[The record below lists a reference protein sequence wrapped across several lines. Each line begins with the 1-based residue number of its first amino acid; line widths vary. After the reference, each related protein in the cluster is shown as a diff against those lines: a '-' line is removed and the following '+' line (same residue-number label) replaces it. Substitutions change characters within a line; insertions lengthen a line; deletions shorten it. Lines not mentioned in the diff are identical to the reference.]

1 MAIVNELN
9 ASLATLEA
17 EYDTAIR
24 NKNAAMDEAARCER
38 RLNLAQRLVKALGSE
53 NERWGIKIGE
63 LDESLALLVGDSLLA
78 SAFISYSG
86 PFNKQYR
93 EKMIN

>member
-1 MAIVNELN
+1 
-9 ASLATLEA
+9 
-17 EYDTAIR
+17 
-24 NKNAAMDEAARCER
+24 
-38 RLNLAQRLVKALGSE
+38 VKALGSE